1 MIRVL
6 VVDDDKL
13 VRKGLIAAMPWQECG
28 MEVAGEAANGMK
40 ALEFLE
46 AHPVDLVL
54 TDLAMPVMTGIELIR
69 EVRRRGLPVHMAVL
83 TLHQDFEYIQEALRL
98 GAIDYIAK
106 VQLETERFEEVLGR
120 IAARIREVQAG
131 QPAGEPD
138 AGRGEGQGA
147 DCGAAFL
154 TLLPDADAAWLP
166 GLLAGAG
173 EAPDAPQLQEL
184 ERGLWLWQ
192 PAAGADAEAEAAL
205 ARVAEQWRRQR
216 PAPGWALLE
225 LAGLRLSGPGEV
237 QRALREYKDHCLF
250 RDMRQDGRL
259 PGPFCPAEWAARG
272 MESAGEPETPA
283 GGVSAGR
290 PAEPWLSPEW
300 IHSTARY
307 AELKQRLAASRMAPA
322 ALYALLYT
330 LAGSWGRFYR
340 EVAGLD
346 IRPPAG
352 MVYRYEAM
360 QWLDEI
366 RAEVR
371 QAMDRSA
378 HSEEVV
384 EAVMKSVHFIH
395 EELGGEMTAQEAAR
409 RVHMSR
415 SHFSECFKAIVGCTF
430 NEYLRKA
437 RMAKAE
443 EYLIHTDKPV
453 QWIAEKTGYLD
464 EKYFRRTFR
473 EVTGLLPSEYRQAR
487 RQGGAVS
494 ADGGDK

>member
-1 MIRVL
+1 MIQVL

-13 VRKGLIAAMPWQECG
+13 VRKGLIAAMPWKECG

-46 AHPVDLVL
+46 SHRVDLLL

-69 EVRRRGLPVHMAVL
+69 EVRRRNIPVHIAVL

-120 IAARIREVQAG
+120 IAGRIREVQAG
-131 QPAGEPD
+131 QPAVEPG
-138 AGRGEGQGA
+138 AGEGDVQGA
-147 DCGAAFL
+147 ECGAAFL

-173 EAPDAPQLQEL
+173 EAPAAPQLQEL

-192 PAAGADAEAEAAL
+192 PAAGAGAEAAL
-205 ARVAEQWRRQR
+205 SRVEEQWQRQQI
-216 PAPGWALLE
+216 APGWALLE
-225 LAGLRLSGPGEV
+225 LDGLRRSSPGEV

-250 RDMRQDGRL
+250 RDMRPDGRL
-259 PGPFCPAEWAARG
+259 PGPFCPAEWAACG
-272 MESAGEPETPA
+272 WKAAGEPGTPA
-283 GGVSAGR
+283 AGASAVL

-300 IHSTARY
+300 IHSTARC
-307 AELKQRLAASRMAPA
+307 AEMKQRLAAARMAPA

-330 LAGSWGRFYR
+330 LAASWGRFFR
-340 EVAGLD
+340 EVAGLE

-360 QWLDEI
+360 QWIDATS
-366 RAEVR
+366 AEVR
-371 QAMDRSA
+371 QAMGRST

-384 EAVMKSVHFIH
+384 EAVMKSVHLIH

-430 NEYLRKA
+430 NEYLRKV

-443 EYLIHTDKPV
+443 EFLIHTDKPV

-473 EVTGLLPSEYRQAR
+473 EVTGLLPSEYRQVR
-487 RQGGAVS
+487 KQGGAVS
-494 ADGGDK
+494 PDGGDK